1 MKQRHTL
8 AVVAAAAA
16 GVLALAGCGAAAA
29 PDSSSPSTGD
39 PNQTL
44 EFWLWHDNPDDTT
57 WKDLAAEFNAQSTN
71 GTVNITEIPFA
82 QYQDKLLSAIASGT
96 GPDAGRFK
104 DIWLGEFVEA
114 DAVAPLSDR
123 IDGWDGADDVVPV
136 LWDTGKVPGDDTV
149 YLMPHQYTTLYMYY
163 NKAIFEA
170 NGLDAPE
177 THEDVMD
184 AAATLAA
191 AGQYAMDIRGGWGGQ
206 DQWAAWMFS
215 GGAEFVDDDGELI
228 LTDGSALQPYQDYMT
243 LYQEGATP
251 PGSINV
257 DFPTTR
263 SNFISGVTA
272 MMINHPASLSAVREG
287 LGDDLGVIPMPSVD
301 PDARGTVGTMSGTVI
316 FSSSEKQDLAWEWL
330 TFLNS
335 HDAMLKMSTST
346 EAQLPVLQ
354 SVIDDPTYAN
364 DEDKLIAVDA
374 IQYATTWPLFPGTAT
389 LVNKDWVPI
398 MQSAFEGQITSE
410 QALEQIQDVM
420 AR

>member
-1 MKQRHTL
+1 MKHGRITAGFAAL
-8 AVVAAAAA
+8 AVGA
-16 GVLALAGCGAAAA
+16 LALAGCSGTEPATPTASDN
-29 PDSSSPSTGD
+29 PD
-39 PNQTL
+39 QVL

-82 QYQDKLLSAIASGT
+82 QYQDQLLSAIASGT

-114 DAVAPLSDR
+114 EAVVPLSDR
-123 IDGWDGADDVVPV
+123 IDAWDGADEVVPV
-136 LWDTGKVPGDDTV
+136 LWETGKVPGDDTV

-170 NGLDAPE
+170 NGLEAPE

-184 AAATLAA
+184 AARTLKD

-215 GGAEFVDDDGELI
+215 GGAEFVDGDGQLTI
-228 LTDGSALQPYQDYMT
+228 TDGSAEQPYADYME
-243 LYQEGATP
+243 LYQGGMAP

-287 LGDDLGVIPMPSVD
+287 LGDSLGVIPMPSVD
-301 PDARGTVGTMSGTVI
+301 PDDPGTVGTMSGTVI
-316 FSSSEKQDLAWEWL
+316 FSDSEKQDLAWEWL
-330 TFLNS
+330 TFLNT
-335 HDAMLKMSTST
+335 HDAMLKISTST

-354 SVIDDPTYAN
+354 SVIEDPAYAT
-364 DEDKLIAVDA
+364 DEDKQIAVDA
-374 IQYATTWPLFPGTAT
+374 IQYATTWPLFAGTAT

-398 MQSAFEGQITSE
+398 MQSAFEGQITTQE
-410 QALEQIQDVM
+410 ALEQIQSVM
-420 AR
+420 AP

>member
-1 MKQRHTL
+1 MKQRHL
-8 AVVAAAAA
+8 FAAA
-16 GVLALAGCGAAAA
+16 GGALAFALALAGC
-29 PDSSSPSTGD
+29 SSSPEGSASQSRD

-57 WKDLAAEFNAQSTN
+57 WKDLASEFNAQSDN

-82 QYQDKLLSAIASGT
+82 QYQDQLLSAIASGT

-104 DIWLGEFVEA
+104 DIWLGEFV
-114 DAVAPLSDR
+114 DAGAVEPLSDR
-123 IDGWDGADDVVPV
+123 IDAWEGADNVVPV
-136 LWDTGKVPGDDTV
+136 LWNTGKVPGDDTV

-163 NKAIFEA
+163 NKAIFAA
-170 NGLDAPE
+170 NGLQAPE
-177 THEDVMD
+177 THKDVM
-184 AAATLAA
+184 AAAKTLSA
-191 AGQYAMDIRGGWGGQ
+191 AGQYALDIRGGWGGQ

-215 GGAEFVDDDGELI
+215 GGAEFVDADGTLTV
-228 LTDGSALQPYQDYMT
+228 TDGSALQPYQDYMT
-243 LYQEGATP
+243 LFQEGATP

-272 MMINHPASLSAVREG
+272 MMINHPASLKAVREG
-287 LGDDLGVIPMPSVD
+287 LGDDLGVIPMPSID
-301 PDARGTVGTMSGTVI
+301 PARRATVGTMSGTVI
-316 FSSSEKQDLAWEWL
+316 FSSSEKKDLAWEWM
-330 TFLNS
+330 TFLDT
-335 HDAMLKMSTST
+335 HDAMLKMSTSS

-354 SVIDDPTYAN
+354 SVIDDPAYAN

-374 IQYATTWPLFPGTAT
+374 ISYAKNWPLFPGTAT

-410 QALEQIQDVM
+410 DALRQIQDVM
-420 AR
+420 AK